1 MKIAVSGLTMKET
14 LNMNISNGFR
24 KRVTIRRASKIWLL
38 VYLISIL
45 FDELI
50 GHKVLYH
57 SELRSLA
64 YFNMFLMFQEI
75 VKVLVMFLGA
85 AVFTKYLV

>member
-38 VYLISIL
+38 MYLISIL
-45 FDELI
+45 LDELI
-50 GHKVLYH
+50 GHKVLYYSALH
-57 SELRSLA
+57 SLA
-64 YFNMFLMFQEI
+64 YFTMFLMFQEI
-75 VKVLVMFLGA
+75 VKVLVQFLGA